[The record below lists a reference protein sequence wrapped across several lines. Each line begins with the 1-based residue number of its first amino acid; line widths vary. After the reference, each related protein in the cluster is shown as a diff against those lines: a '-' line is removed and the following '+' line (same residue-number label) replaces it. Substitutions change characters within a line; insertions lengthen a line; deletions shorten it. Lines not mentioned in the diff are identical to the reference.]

1 MSIRLMTLVWDK
13 ALPVAR
19 KMLLLSLADQANDA
33 GECWPE
39 LDDLAARC
47 SISRRTLFECLKEL
61 EEGGFIDRR
70 HVGPPGRQRVVFR
83 VNEDMLRQCE
93 LLVEPAQQAAHQRG
107 ADAARGTGAKSAPVQ
122 NPHQR
127 EICTGAKNRLDPVR
141 NLHPKKQPKESNPK
155 GEEQR
160 APAGTHLP
168 PDWEPSAEEREF
180 AATERPD
187 LNVDTEAAK
196 FRDYWRA
203 IPGAKGRRSDWPAT
217 WRNWIRRADAPK
229 GAASPPPPAPAPSP
243 AVAKRDIFAVPESP
257 LESAEAFIRRNFDLG
272 LYGEGVAAVAERDR
286 RLAEARQLHG
296 TPSAPVPAEAA
307 PA

>member
-13 ALPVAR
+13 PLPVAR

-47 SISRRTLFECLKEL
+47 SVSRRTLFECLKEL

-83 VNEDMLRQCE
+83 VNEDVLRQCE
-93 LLVEPAQQAAHQRG
+93 LLAEPTPPRMPG
-107 ADAARGTGAKSAPVQ
+107 PGAKSAPVQ

-127 EICTGAKNRLDPVR
+127 ENCTGAKNRIDPVR

-160 APAGTHLP
+160 APAGTRLP

-180 AATERPD
+180 AAAERPD
-187 LNVDTEAAK
+187 LNVDAESAK
-196 FRDYWRA
+196 FRDYWHA
-203 IPGAKGRRSDWPAT
+203 VPGPKGRRADWSAT

-229 GAASPPPPAPAPSP
+229 GGGAAPPPPQPPPSP
-243 AVAKRDIFAVPESP
+243 TPGAKRDIFASPESP
-257 LESAEAFIRRNFDLG
+257 LECALALIRRDFGLG
-272 LYGEGVAAVAERDR
+272 LYGEGAEAVAERDR
-286 RLAEARQLHG
+286 LLAEAHRLHG
-296 TPSAPVPAEAA
+296 APAESDQSEAA
-307 PA
+307 